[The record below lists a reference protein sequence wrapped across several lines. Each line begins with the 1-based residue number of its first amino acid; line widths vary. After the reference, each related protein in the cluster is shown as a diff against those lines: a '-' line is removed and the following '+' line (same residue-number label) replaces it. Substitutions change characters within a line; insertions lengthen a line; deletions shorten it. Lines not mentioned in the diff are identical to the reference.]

1 MNSVNSKNGKKEQ
14 PKNGELKNT
23 DLKQELADAQKTI
36 KEQEDEKKKYTNL
49 LKKSK
54 DEIANLKESDT
65 TLKARETDLDQSL
78 QEIENLEKQNEQL
91 KSKNN
96 ELQGEL
102 HTLKNETEKAKE
114 ELKKEREKNLEIREV
129 EKEKIQLD
137 KKVNE
142 LNQIIN
148 SLEDRISAN
157 EKLLLLEPEENGEGI
172 LFRIHFYKRQDVFK
186 GRIEHPISKS
196 SKAFTGIDKDT
207 IIEFITTHI
216 PRPEEPIKAAE
227 NVPSTP
233 ERKIAP
239 VDMVIANRIG
249 QANQPLKIKLKL
261 NLSHI
266 LLGQQLPL
274 TCNLLV
280 YARPLE
286 GGQRQMIAEAVKVLK
301 SAEVFDLDLETKL
314 LPRGTYNLETV
325 VTSKLPNG
333 MPAPFNYFSKGGII
347 HVN

>member
-1 MNSVNSKNGKKEQ
+1 MNSANSKNGKKDQ
-14 PKNGELKNT
+14 PKNGESNKN

-36 KEQEDEKKKYTNL
+36 KEQEDEIKKYSNL
-49 LKKSK
+49 LEKSK
-54 DEIANLKESDT
+54 DEIANLKNSKT
-65 TLKARETDLDQSL
+65 ILKERENDLDQSL
-78 QEIENLEKQNEQL
+78 QEIENLEKLNEQL
-91 KSKNN
+91 RLKNKD
-96 ELQGEL
+96 LQGEVY
-102 HTLKNETEKAKE
+102 TLKNETEQSKE
-114 ELKKEREKNLEIREV
+114 ELKKEREKKLEVREV

-142 LNQIIN
+142 LNQIIK

-196 SKAFTGIDKDT
+196 SKPFTGIDKDT
-207 IIEFITTHI
+207 IINFITTHI
-216 PRPEEPIKAAE
+216 PKPEEKVEVAE
-227 NVPSTP
+227 PVPPTP
-233 ERKIAP
+233 EQKIVP

-261 NLSHI
+261 NLSKI
-266 LLGQQLPL
+266 LLGQQLPV

-286 GGQRQMIAEAVKVLK
+286 GGQRQMIAEAVKLLR
-301 SAEVFDLDLETKL
+301 SADVFDLDLETRS

-325 VTSKLPNG
+325 VTSKLPSG
-333 MPAPFNYFSKGGII
+333 MPAPFNYFSKGGIV